1 MVVEGCLNPLKIDN
15 KNLKSVHFLG
25 KNLPRLFMRDPKCF
39 TMLKMS
45 VSRGN
50 IPLSPLKIHPWHV
63 LFA

>member
-15 KNLKSVHFLG
+15 KNLKSVRFSWEKPSKAFHE
-25 KNLPRLFMRDPKCF
+25 RPKML
-39 TMLKMS
+39 TMLKIS

-50 IPLSPLKIHPWHV
+50 IPLSPLKIHPRHV